1 LCTRNSRALRARK
14 SCPLGTY
21 NEEVNGKREAIL
33 YLKYVYG
40 GGGGGGEHIGAR
52 TAKAGEEAGRKSV
65 CAAAPGGVYPYH
77 IVNYITYS
85 TKILISFERKYKD
98 MR

>member
-1 LCTRNSRALRARK
+1 M
-14 SCPLGTY
+14 
-21 NEEVNGKREAIL
+21 EEVNGNREADII
-33 YLKYVYG
+33 YRIRTR

-52 TAKAGEEAGRKSV
+52 TAQAGEEALRKSV
-65 CAAAPGGVYPYH
+65 YAAAPGGVYPYH
-77 IVNYITYS
+77 IVNYTTYS